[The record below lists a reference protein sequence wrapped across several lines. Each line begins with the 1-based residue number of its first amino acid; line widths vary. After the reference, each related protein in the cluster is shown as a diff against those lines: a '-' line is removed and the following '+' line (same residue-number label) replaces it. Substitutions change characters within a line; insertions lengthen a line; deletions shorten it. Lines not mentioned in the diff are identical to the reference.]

1 MSETPEPGTPWKY
14 RLSMLLAA
22 HFVGT
27 IHIGSVLA
35 LAPVISKDL
44 SLTATQIG
52 LLATAY
58 NGAQVTC
65 APFAGTLTDR
75 LGVGWSMVAASV
87 FLAAGSLALAA
98 SHGLPLALVAMGL
111 MGIGYAFVNP
121 STAKAVLEWFRREY
135 RGTVMSAKQTGVP
148 IGGVVGASSLYFAT
162 LLDWRIIM
170 VIIAATALAYGLLAT
185 TLAQRP
191 EWRQGTSIASLLGR
205 ILDTLRNR
213 NLATANLAATLY
225 NVGQQNFYTY
235 MTLFMREATLATQP
249 FASLCLGLGHV
260 GSATARI
267 FWGWF
272 SDRFAV
278 GRRATVMAG
287 LGIAAAA
294 CFAALAFAGPGWGIW
309 LGAAMAF
316 GLGLTI
322 AGYAG
327 VSLTVIVETVAPDR
341 AGAAMGGHL
350 CCTAF
355 GGMVGP
361 PIFGAIVDHGGF
373 TYAWLFT
380 GLLAVI
386 GVLLYRFVFVDVAD
400 RRPES

>member
-1 MSETPEPGTPWKY
+1 MSVEPEPGVPWKY
-14 RLSMLLAA
+14 RLTMLLAA

-44 SLTATQIG
+44 SLTATQVG

-75 LGVGWSMVAASV
+75 LGVGWSMVAASLL
-87 FLAAGSLALAA
+87 LAAGSVSLAA
-98 SHGLPLALVAMGL
+98 AQDLSLALVAMSL

-121 STAKAVLEWFRREY
+121 ATAKAVLEWFRREY
-135 RGTVMSAKQTGVP
+135 RATAMSAKQTGVP
-148 IGGVVGASSLYFAT
+148 IGGVVGASTLYFAT
-162 LLDWRIIM
+162 LVDWRILM
-170 VIIAATALAYGLLAT
+170 LVIAATAIGFGLLAT
-185 TLAQRP
+185 TMAQRP
-191 EWRQGTSIASLLGR
+191 DWRQGGNILVLLGR

-235 MTLFMREATLATQP
+235 LTLFMREATLATQP
-249 FASLCLGLGHV
+249 FASFCLGLGHV
-260 GSATARI
+260 GSAIARI

-272 SDRFAV
+272 SDRFAA
-278 GRRATVMAG
+278 GRRATVMVG

-294 CFAALAFAGPGWGIW
+294 CFTALAFAGPGWGIW

-327 VSLTVIVETVAPDR
+327 VSLTVIVETVMPDR
-341 AGAAMGGHL
+341 VGSAMGGHL

-355 GGMVGP
+355 GGMIGP
-361 PIFGAIVDHGGF
+361 PIFGAIVDHAGF

-380 GLLAVI
+380 ALLAVI
-386 GVLLYRFVFVDVAD
+386 GVLLYRFVFVDVAN
-400 RRPES
+400 RRPDA